1 MAYNGNLVKTIGTP
15 NERIID
21 YGSSFDSSNSGLFK
35 GAYDWDFNL
44 NTPADSFY
52 LQTPYTP
59 DFNLSSGDISLEA
72 YFNANSFTTGPG
84 GYGMAI
90 LTKDTYGSNFDW
102 CIFIN
107 SNTQIQFLT
116 YSTIYSM
123 TVTVPTM
130 NVGQWYHVKF
140 ERIAGVNR
148 IYLDGVSYGGTTTF
162 GISDSS
168 QFYITVGCSSWN
180 NPGLHFDGYLDKVK
194 IINNGLTVLNLEFE
208 SIDAGNLTMTDVTG
222 KIFEILPEPI
232 DLPQYVLE
240 TKNSPNRIL
249 TNANSY
255 NGSQAGLFSNA
266 QGTFL
271 RTAYTPSFDL
281 STGDISVEAYFNAN
295 SFPVGGGIIFCKDTY
310 GSSFDFCLYVVNNTT
325 LAMYT
330 AATSQSIFV
339 TVPTINT
346 GQWYHIK
353 FERVSGINYY
363 YLDGVDYISPSG
375 VNTLAITNSSQLWLS
390 VGCAGGGTNPNTYFD
405 GYIDDVKIIKNGI
418 TIANITF
425 ESYSDA
431 TKASTTDTVG
441 NVWTIEPEA
450 TGFEYYIP
458 VHVDIVRDNLL
469 LNYETVN
476 TLSYDRVGTS
486 IFDLT
491 RNQHTGTLTNGITFD
506 TTNGSLIFDGV
517 DDYIEVTNDGLI
529 TPQEV
534 TIEAWVYPT
543 NLTGTVNQN
552 VYRLDNAGTP
562 TQMIAFQGSGTI
574 LSFGLTTDTT
584 GYAEMDFTINPVTYE
599 NTWMH
604 IVATYTDGLKR
615 LFINGQKVSEATI
628 LNVGSPYGTLWN
640 RDGWANLTNYNTT
653 RVYTDWAATSGYNP
667 PSMVGEEWVM
677 FDYINTKYYRIK
689 FTAWTPGNAGGGFA
703 YDREEILTPSTFG
716 PLVSFTKPDFAT
728 GTVDVIDTGLT
739 IKRKN
744 NQGIFNSASETG
756 YVNSGF
762 YYGTGSS
769 GPATFDGTNDLYI
782 GTWIDNLS
790 ESFTGKIGA
799 VRLYQTAL
807 IPEEVLQNYNANK
820 NNYL

>member
-1 MAYNGNLVKTIGTP
+1 MAYNGNLLKTIGIP

-35 GAYDWDFNL
+35 GSYDWDYNL
-44 NTPADSFY
+44 NTPVDSFY

-72 YFNANSFTTGPG
+72 YFNANSFSA
-84 GYGMAI
+84 GMCI
-90 LTKDTYGSNFDW
+90 LASDTYGSNYDW
-102 CIFIN
+102 NLLIN
-107 SNTQIQFLT
+107 SSTDIQVWTQQGINRM
-116 YSTIYSM
+116 I
-123 TVTVPTM
+123 VTVPTM

-140 ERIAGVNR
+140 ERVAGVNR

-208 SIDAGNLTMTDVTG
+208 SIDVGNLTMTDVTG
-222 KIFEILPEPI
+222 KIFEILPDPI
-232 DLPQYVLE
+232 DIPQYILD
-240 TKNSPNRIL
+240 TKNSPN
-249 TNANSY
+249 
-255 NGSQAGLFSNA
+255 
-266 QGTFL
+266 
-271 RTAYTPSFDL
+271 
-281 STGDISVEAYFNAN
+281 
-295 SFPVGGGIIFCKDTY
+295 
-310 GSSFDFCLYVVNNTT
+310 
-325 LAMYT
+325 
-330 AATSQSIFV
+330 
-339 TVPTINT
+339 
-346 GQWYHIK
+346 
-353 FERVSGINYY
+353 
-363 YLDGVDYISPSG
+363 SPEL
-375 VNTLAITNSSQLWLS
+375 N
-390 VGCAGGGTNPNTYFD
+390 
-405 GYIDDVKIIKNGI
+405 
-418 TIANITF
+418 
-425 ESYSDA
+425 
-431 TKASTTDTVG
+431 
-441 NVWTIEPEA
+441 
-450 TGFEYYIP
+450 YIP
-458 VHVDIVRDNLL
+458 IHIDIVRSNLI

-476 TLSYDRVGTS
+476 TLSYDRIGTS

-491 RNQHTGTLTNGITFD
+491 RNQHTGTLTNGPMFD
-506 TTNGSLIFDGV
+506 TTNGSLIFDGI
-517 DDYIEVTNDGLI
+517 DDYIEVINDGLI
-529 TPQEV
+529 TPTDV
-534 TIEAWVYPT
+534 SIEAWVYPT

-584 GYAEMDFTINPVTYE
+584 GYAKMDFTINPVTYE

-604 IVATYTDGLKR
+604 IVATYTDGLMEKSKTALKR

-628 LNVGSPYGTLWN
+628 MDVGSPYGTLWN
-640 RDGWANLTNYNTT
+640 RDGWADLTDYNTT

-677 FDYINTKYYRIK
+677 FDYINTKYYKIK

-703 YDREEILTPSTFG
+703 YNREEILTPSTFG

-728 GTVDVIDTGLT
+728 GTVDAIDTGLT

-744 NQGIFNSASETG
+744 NQGIFNAASETG
-756 YVNSGF
+756 YVFNGF

-769 GPATFDGTNDLYI
+769 GPATFDNTNDLYI